1 MSNFDVLYLSQQ
13 RKQKQD
19 RADMIPILFTEERKS
34 HYEQHKST
42 DKKSH
47 SKNSK

>member
-1 MSNFDVLYLSQQ
+1 
-13 RKQKQD
+13 
-19 RADMIPILFTEERKS
+19 MIPILLTEERKS
-34 HYEQHKST
+34 HYEQNKST